1 MRSVQT
7 ASMNTLIYALCL
19 ALLAPLSHALADD
32 VLDGWTRRGSVY
44 QRIDMDGVTP
54 NGCAEICSSDGQ
66 CQSWVWTRA
75 GMEGPWEMCSLLSA
89 APTARRAPG
98 HITGLSRT
106 LTDRID
112 EAVTR
117 DPSLREQA
125 VLRAAR
131 YAPRNRTD
139 N

>member
-1 MRSVQT
+1 MH
-7 ASMNTLIYALCL
+7 TLIYALII
-19 ALLAPLSHALADD
+19 ALLAPFAPAHAGD

-54 NGCAEICSSDGQ
+54 NGCAEMCTADGQ

-75 GMEGPWEMCSLLSA
+75 GMESPWEMCSLLSA

-98 HITGLSRT
+98 HITGLSRR

-117 DPSLREQA
+117 DPSAREQA
-125 VLRAAR
+125 VLRAAL
-131 YAPRNRTD
+131 YAPRNRND
-139 N
+139 K